1 MGVDEPVEP
10 PVAKGIP
17 EKYQKRLLWVFLG
30 IIILVIAASVSGGA
44 VWFWLNI
51 LEFGE
56 LFLKPFYFAVTGGLI
71 LATIA
76 LVRVDAV
83 HRRSISWWA
92 IRLLIRLAK
101 AKGIEDVP
109 ANYIDF
115 KTFRMKPLNFV
126 LWQVT
131 KVVVLFWLF
140 RNILFGIAVSSA
152 GQGWDSGLGAVLG
165 IFQLPFITPPFD
177 PSYAGENV
185 IPMIPAL
192 TLILTPL
199 LAAIGARLILLVGL
213 TQIIRVLT
221 PSVAELGGEP
231 RQLIWRVGVIES
243 LIGLALLWS
252 AVNAFFPSYID
263 YNSKIGIGGLVAA
276 GIFFVTTGLLD
287 ASRRGIVTQIARR
300 RLTLRVIAI
309 IIIILVASSTIAIQN
324 NIADARKVEYRG
336 PYTTQQIGVNR
347 YLAELDLV
355 REVPYDFSL
364 APLPADK
371 IDGYVQDN
379 SRLLEKI
386 RLWDSPAAFAKI
398 KPEIGLVPYVDFQ
411 DSDILRFNNTL
422 YWSASLKPVLPTTV
436 LVEDEWFSEHL
447 VYTHAPNAFL
457 LLDGHEGKIVDTA
470 QFFDQRRIYYGEGGL
485 LSDVWAAIPLAR
497 TVSDEITGYFYNS
510 TGGVKVPPPLS
521 WLFEFN
527 FFLAFRDQDIQVLR
541 FRDVYERMDLVFPY
555 FQYVFDGKRV
565 DMWPVTDGKNS
576 FHLMPLIVTLDANHV
591 PWSDGNLFR
600 RLVGYALIDI
610 LSGELRVFVIGNDYF
625 SELIKLSYAGFVE
638 TELPSWLEEQTRY
651 PEEMFE
657 WRQSMY
663 NFYHVTDPATF
674 IVGKEFFEVPEGLDT
689 YYIVAQPPGFE
700 EPEFIGLLS
709 AELRGSQGRN
719 LAGYMVVKND
729 LSHLGELTFY
739 EVSLESR
746 TKLLG
751 PSAIVEALERNPD
764 FATLRTLL
772 REPRLGDNILYR
784 VGDHD
789 VYFIPIYT
797 AGAGG
802 VVTELGAIAAVGATF
817 TGEYY
822 VGLQSGV
829 AKTSEGAFRSF
840 LLKLSGLLPE
850 SAGPPTSVPTRPSQ
864 PTERPLQERPTDR
877 PLQPR
882 TLSLIEIFEARDITI
897 ATPTALSPDVTFL
910 EGEVT
915 YISEEQFD
923 LAANLVNAFIDRW
936 SSQGRILMFETDS
949 AVNFGVL
956 VSVDSIVEL
965 HHIRIIT
972 SLTTPN

>member
-1 MGVDEPVEP
+1 MGFDEPVEP
-10 PVAKGIP
+10 PARAMP
-17 EKYQKRLLWVFLG
+17 EKYQRRILWIFLG
-30 IIILVIAASVSGGA
+30 IIILVIALSVSGQA

-51 LEFGE
+51 AEFGE
-56 LFLKPFYFAVTGGLI
+56 LFLRPFYFAVYGGLI

-76 LVRVDAV
+76 LVRVDV
-83 HRRSISWWA
+83 VNRRSIAWWA

-101 AKGIEDVP
+101 AKRIEDVP

-115 KTFRMKPLNFV
+115 KAFRMKPLNFV
-126 LWQVT
+126 LWQAT
-131 KVVVLFWLF
+131 KVVLLFWLF
-140 RNILFGIAVSSA
+140 RNILFGIAVFSA
-152 GQGWDSGLGAVLG
+152 AQGWDSGLASVLG
-165 IFQLPFITPPFD
+165 IFRLPFFTPPFD
-177 PSYAGENV
+177 GSYAGENV
-185 IPMIPAL
+185 LPMIPSL
-192 TLILTPL
+192 TLLLTPL
-199 LAAIGARLILLVGL
+199 LAAISARLILLVGL

-243 LIGLALLWS
+243 LIGLALIWTTI
-252 AVNAFFPSYID
+252 NAFFPSYID
-263 YNSKIGIGGLVAA
+263 YNSKVAIGGLAAA
-276 GIFFVTTGLLD
+276 GIFFVTTGFMD

-300 RLTLRVIAI
+300 RLASRVIALLV
-309 IIIILVASSTIAIQN
+309 IILVASSTIAIQN

-336 PYTTQQIGVNR
+336 PYTTQQIAVNR
-347 YLAELDLV
+347 YLAELDMV

-364 APLPADK
+364 APLASDK
-371 IDGYVQDN
+371 IDGYIEDN

-398 KPEIGLVPYVDFQ
+398 KPEIGLVPFVDFQ

-422 YWSASLKPVLPTTV
+422 YWSASLKPVLPETV
-436 LVEDEWFSEHL
+436 LPEDQWFSEHL

-457 LLDGHEGKIVDTA
+457 LLDGHEGKIVETA
-470 QFFDQRRIYYGEGGL
+470 NFFDQRRIYYGEGGL

-510 TGGVKVPPPLS
+510 TGGVEVPPPLS

-527 FFLAFRDQDIQVLR
+527 FFLAFRDQDVQVLR

-565 DMWPVTDGKNS
+565 DMWPVTDGENS
-576 FHLMPLIVTLDANHV
+576 YHLMPLIVTLDANHV
-591 PWSDGNLFR
+591 PWSDDNLFR

-610 LSGELRVFVIGNDYF
+610 LSGELRIFVIGNDFF
-625 SELIKLSYAGFVE
+625 SELLKLTYPDFVE
-638 TELPSWLEEQTRY
+638 TELPSWLEKQTRY
-651 PEEMFE
+651 PEELFE

-674 IVGKEFFEVPEGLDT
+674 IVGKEFFEVPAGLDT

-729 LSHLGELTFY
+729 LEHLGELTFY
-739 EVSLESR
+739 EVSLESQ

-751 PSAIVEALERNPD
+751 PSAVVEALERNPD

-772 REPRLGDNILYR
+772 RSPRLGDNILYR
-784 VGDHD
+784 VADHD

-822 VGLQSGV
+822 VGLESGV
-829 AKTSEGAFRSF
+829 AKTSKGAFRSF

-850 SAGPPTSVPTRPSQ
+850 SPGPPTAVPPSVPTQPSQ
-864 PTERPLQERPTDR
+864 PAEQPLQERPTERPLQ
-877 PLQPR
+877 PR
-882 TLSLIEIFEARDITI
+882 TQRLIEIFEARGITT

-910 EGEVT
+910 EGEAT

-923 LAANLVNAFIDRW
+923 TAANLVNAFIDRW
-936 SSQGRILMFETDS
+936 GSGRILMWETDS
-949 AVNFGVL
+949 AVNFGV
-956 VSVDSIVEL
+956 
-965 HHIRIIT
+965 
-972 SLTTPN
+972 